1 VVQILAVILS
11 LLSAAAPADR
21 ARSWLKDSAAALG
34 GEGKL
39 RAMSA
44 IELDGVSTLYQREQS
59 ERPEGPWVATYAD
72 FTDVRS
78 FAADATRRT
87 SRLRGY
93 STPDW
98 VNNRDWLPP
107 ATTLIVSGVGLK
119 NNNEV
124 WTPAPA
130 PWELATLP
138 LAYEPE
144 RVILTA
150 LDAADLHAEPDVQL
164 HGYAHHVVS
173 FTNGST
179 RVRIFINPPSMLPK
193 AVEITR
199 ARPFETFWAPWG
211 DVTERVTFGIWL
223 LEPEGVRFP
232 RLWEFSTGGK
242 LDGRV
247 DITRVRLSA
256 AAPASDFAIPD
267 QTRQTF
273 VANRRRV
280 ADTPFGSS

>member
-1 VVQILAVILS
+1 MAQILAVILS
-11 LLSAAAPADR
+11 LLSTAAPADQ
-21 ARSWLKDSAAALG
+21 ARTWLQESAAALG

-72 FTDVRS
+72 FTDVRH

-119 NNNEV
+119 NSNDV

-150 LDAADLHAEPDVQL
+150 LAAR
-164 HGYAHHVVS
+164 S
-173 FTNGST
+173 S
-179 RVRIFINPPSMLPK
+179 R
-193 AVEITR
+193 R
-199 ARPFETFWAPWG
+199 ARRPAARLLAP
-211 DVTERVTFGIWL
+211 
-223 LEPEGVRFP
+223 
-232 RLWEFSTGGK
+232 
-242 LDGRV
+242 
-247 DITRVRLSA
+247 
-256 AAPASDFAIPD
+256 
-267 QTRQTF
+267 
-273 VANRRRV
+273 RRV
-280 ADTPFGSS
+280 LHERPDARQNFHQPAEHAAESRRDHPCQAV